1 MTGSPPHM
9 RAVQIT
15 ELSGPATALQ
25 IGDVP
30 EPPREHPMTP
40 GSGVIVDVRAA
51 GVSFPELLQ
60 TRGEYQV
67 SVPVPFVAGAPGGP
81 CGANSS

>member
-1 MTGSPPHM
+1 VALRSITAIG
-9 RAVQIT
+9 VQVYYVEGGIQIT

-40 GSGVIVDVRAA
+40 GSGVIVDVKAA
-51 GVSFPELLQ
+51 DWGKIIELETEWKKQ
-60 TRGEYQV
+60 QKYI
-67 SVPVPFVAGAPGGP
+67 
-81 CGANSS
+81 